1 MTEEDKQTALD
12 YFELLK
18 EEEAE
23 NKKKLLQFCIS
34 LRKKKIETEKNTD
47 PSREEVKIPKEENKV
62 LPLAEQ
68 ANRNLS
74 EANETKEREKDLIE
88 EGITPKI
95 QIREENEFLLLIKS
109 VLNN

>member
-1 MTEEDKQTALD
+1 MTEEDKEAALD

-23 NKKKLLQFCIS
+23 SKRKQQQFSIS
-34 LRKKKIETEKNTD
+34 LRKKKMETEKNTG
-47 PSREEVKIPKEENKV
+47 PSREEIKMPKEENKA
-62 LPLAEQ
+62 LPLSEQ
-68 ANRNLS
+68 VNKNLS
-74 EANETKEREKDLIE
+74 EANETKEREKDLIG

-95 QIREENEFLLLIKS
+95 QIREENEFLILNKS

>member
-1 MTEEDKQTALD
+1 MTEEEKEAALD

-23 NKKKLLQFCIS
+23 NKKRQQQFSIS
-34 LRKKKIETEKNTD
+34 LRKKKMETEKNTG
-47 PSREEVKIPKEENKV
+47 PSREEIKIPKEENKI
-62 LPLAEQ
+62 LPLSEQ
-68 ANRNLS
+68 TNKNLS
-74 EANETKEREKDLIE
+74 EANEMKEREKDLIG

-95 QIREENEFLLLIKS
+95 QIREENEFLILNKS